1 MKAIRGAGVQ
11 ALLIALI
18 LVGLGLVMVYSA
30 SSVLASVKFA
40 DSSFFLER
48 QSIRAAI
55 GIVLMFLFVRIPL
68 DLWARGARLMLVFGF
83 VLLVLVLLLGEGRNT
98 QRWFWLAGVAF
109 QPSEYVKLVLVV
121 YLADVMARREEQMN
135 DFRSGLL
142 PRLLVIAAVV
152 LLVALQPDLGTALA
166 IGMIAGVMLW
176 VGGARPVHLLGCGLA
191 MVPFVA
197 FSLYLAPY
205 QLRRFLNFIQ
215 AGDVLGNN
223 YQLEQ
228 SLLALG
234 SGGFYG
240 VGLGN
245 SMQKQQFLPEPHTDF
260 VFAFIGEEM
269 GLVGTLIVIG
279 LFVAFAIH
287 GLRIAREAPT
297 YHGFLLATG
306 ITAMISVYAMLNIGV
321 VTGVL
326 PTTGLPLPF
335 ISYGGS
341 ALLWNLS
348 GVGILVGIAR
358 PRVRG
363 EQLVT
368 PRHKRSVEMVR
379 KVR

>member
-11 ALLIALI
+11 TLLIALI

-55 GIVLMFLFVRIPL
+55 GLALLFFLVRIPL
-68 DLWARGARLMLVFGF
+68 DLWARSARLMLVLGF

-98 QRWFWLAGVAF
+98 QRWIWLAGVAF
-109 QPSEYVKLVLVV
+109 QPSEYVKLALVV
-121 YLADVMARREEQMN
+121 YLADVMARRKDQMS
-135 DFRSGLL
+135 DFRLGLM
-142 PRLLVIAAVV
+142 PRLIVIAAVV

-166 IGMIAGVMLW
+166 IGMIAGTMLW
-176 VGGARPVHLLGCGLA
+176 VGGARPLHLLGCGMA
-191 MVPFVA
+191 MVPFIA
-197 FSLYLAPY
+197 FSFYLAPY
-205 QLRRFLNFIQ
+205 QLRRFLSFIH
-215 AGDVLGNN
+215 AGDAQGTN
-223 YQLEQ
+223 YQLDQ

-234 SGGFYG
+234 SGGLYG

-245 SMQKQQFLPEPHTDF
+245 SVQKQQFLPEPHTDF

-269 GLVGTLIVIG
+269 GLVGTLMVVG
-279 LFVAFAIH
+279 LFVAFAVH
-287 GLRIAREAPT
+287 GLRIARDAPT
-297 YHGFLLATG
+297 YHGYLLATG

-341 ALLWNLS
+341 ALLWNLG

-358 PRVRG
+358 GNVRG
-363 EQLVT
+363 EQALA
-368 PRHKRSVEMVR
+368 PKRRRAEMVR